1 MRRTKTLS
9 HYPPKVAAAVVIA
22 NMIGTGVF
30 TSLGFQL
37 VDIQSAPAIMML
49 WLIGG
54 LSALC
59 GALSYAE
66 LGAALPRSGGEYHF
80 LTEIYHPCA
89 GFISGWVSATVGF
102 AAPTALAA
110 LTFGSYLNSSGVNIE
125 PVWLATVAI
134 FALTA
139 AHCSTHRHSG
149 DTQTLFTLLKLL
161 LILAFSLAA
170 LTFSPLERKADFIW
184 NTQTMALMGSGAFAV
199 SLIYVNYAY
208 SGWNAATYISGEL
221 ASPQNS
227 LPWVL
232 GISTAVGSGALLP
245 AEFRFSVRCTDGG
258 DGGKSRGGCHRG
270 GVCLRHEDWQCN
282 GLASRIAADFDHQ
295 RHDPCW
301 PTRTPPDW
309 ARLPPIC
316 AAGAR
321 ERRWHPGHRHHSA
334 IGHRPTVPVDRLLR
348 TDFGVFRRNDGPKHL
363 CHRAGFIYFAVAPT
377 PAATPLP
384 RHAVPLHTVDFP
396 RDHWVDA
403 HICCVAAPNRSADF
417 NRRHYQRW
425 PVLSVRQTSNSP
437 KIVTEAPLCCVSATL
452 GFIKASSRRIFSFDS
467 VLSARVPVCHEGKR
481 ESTQSPGEK

>member
-1 MRRTKTLS
+1 
-9 HYPPKVAAAVVIA
+9 
-22 NMIGTGVF
+22 MIGTGVF

-110 LTFGSYLNSSGVNIE
+110 LTFGSYLNSSGVNID

-134 FALTA
+134 LALTA

-221 ASPQNS
+221 ASPQSS

-232 GISTAVGSGALLP
+232 GISTAVVAALYCLLNFVFLSVAPIEAMAGKVEVGVIAAEFAFGRTIGSAMGLLLALLLISTISAMILAGPRVLHRIGQDYPRFAPLARENRDGIPVTAIMLQSGTALLFLWTASFEQILVFSGATMALNTFATVLGLFILRWRQPQLP
-245 AEFRFSVRCTDGG
+245 RPFRVTLYPLTPLIFLGITGWTLTYVVLQRPIEALISTAIVA
-258 DGGKSRGGCHRG
+258 SG
-270 GVCLRHEDWQCN
+270 GVFYWLVRPHE
-282 GLASRIAADFDHQ
+282 
-295 RHDPCW
+295 
-301 PTRTPPDW
+301 
-309 ARLPPIC
+309 
-316 AAGAR
+316 
-321 ERRWHPGHRHHSA
+321 
-334 IGHRPTVPVDRLLR
+334 
-348 TDFGVFRRNDGPKHL
+348 
-363 CHRAGFIYFAVAPT
+363 
-377 PAATPLP
+377 
-384 RHAVPLHTVDFP
+384 HT
-396 RDHWVDA
+396 
-403 HICCVAAPNRSADF
+403 N
-417 NRRHYQRW
+417 
-425 PVLSVRQTSNSP
+425 L
-437 KIVTEAPLCCVSATL
+437 
-452 GFIKASSRRIFSFDS
+452 
-467 VLSARVPVCHEGKR
+467 
-481 ESTQSPGEK
+481 